1 MENVVTTLVS
11 CSASS
16 SSSKLLLGCNFT
28 SSSLKPPLVFSPKI
42 LLRLSKISAQSHSP
56 SSSRRP
62 DNNAGEIGLLSN
74 PGKVSSLRLGYTQNR
89 RFSSN
94 TENVSPSSKGDED
107 RALVKMCGITSA
119 RDAAMAVEAGADFI
133 GMIIWPHS
141 KRSISLSVAKDISKV
156 ARQGGA
162 IPVGVFVEDDES
174 TIMRAADAADLELV
188 QLHGNGSRTAFE
200 GLVRQKRSV
209 IYVLN
214 ASEDGKLLNEVPE
227 DCHLADWIL
236 VDSATGGSGK
246 GFNWAQFKLPSI
258 RSRNGWLL
266 AGGINPTNV
275 SEALSILQP
284 DGIDVSS
291 GICAPDGIQKD
302 HSKIS
307 SFITAVRSVQ
317 YS

>member
-1 MENVVTTLVS
+1 MSTGISTDLRVHPRALYFSTTYKSGLSNRKVSFSGVGYAQNRKFS
-11 CSASS
+11 CS
-16 SSSKLLLGCNFT
+16 
-28 SSSLKPPLVFSPKI
+28 
-42 LLRLSKISAQSHSP
+42 
-56 SSSRRP
+56 
-62 DNNAGEIGLLSN
+62 
-74 PGKVSSLRLGYTQNR
+74 VSS
-89 RFSSN
+89 
-94 TENVSPSSKGDED
+94 TENVAPKDDERAKD
-107 RALVKMCGITSA
+107 RPLVKMCGITSA

-133 GMIIWPHS
+133 GMIVWPNS

-156 ARQGGA
+156 ARDGGA
-162 IPVGVFVEDDES
+162 KSVGVFVDDDEN
-174 TIMRAADAADLELV
+174 TILRAADASDLELV
-188 QLHGNGSRTAFE
+188 QLHGNGSRAAFSR
-200 GLVRQKRSV
+200 LVRERRV

-214 ASEDGKLLNEVPE
+214 ANEDGKLLNEVPEE

-291 GICAPDGIQKD
+291 GICGTDGIQKD
-302 HSKIS
+302 KAKIS
-307 SFITAVRSVQ
+307 SFITAVRSVH
-317 YS
+317 Y

>member
-1 MENVVTTLVS
+1 MSTGISTDLRVHPNFSTTYKSGLSSRKVSFSRVGYAQNRKFS
-11 CSASS
+11 CSV
-16 SSSKLLLGCNFT
+16 SSK
-28 SSSLKPPLVFSPKI
+28 
-42 LLRLSKISAQSHSP
+42 
-56 SSSRRP
+56 
-62 DNNAGEIGLLSN
+62 
-74 PGKVSSLRLGYTQNR
+74 
-89 RFSSN
+89 
-94 TENVSPSSKGDED
+94 TENVAPIDDERRKD
-107 RALVKMCGITSA
+107 RPLVKMCGITSA

-133 GMIIWPHS
+133 GMIIWPNS

-156 ARQGGA
+156 ARDGGA
-162 IPVGVFVEDDES
+162 KPVGVFVEDDES
-174 TIMRAADAADLELV
+174 TILRAADASDLELV
-188 QLHGNGSRTAFE
+188 QLHGNGSRAAFS
-200 GLVRQKRSV
+200 GLVRERRV

-214 ASEDGKLLNEVPE
+214 ASVDGKLLNAVPEE

-291 GICAPDGIQKD
+291 GICSTDGIQKD
-302 HSKIS
+302 KSKIS

-317 YS
+317 Y

>member
-1 MENVVTTLVS
+1 MSTGISTDLRLHARALNFSRTYNPALSNGKVLSFSRVGYAQSKKFS
-11 CSASS
+11 CSV
-16 SSSKLLLGCNFT
+16 SK
-28 SSSLKPPLVFSPKI
+28 
-42 LLRLSKISAQSHSP
+42 
-56 SSSRRP
+56 
-62 DNNAGEIGLLSN
+62 
-74 PGKVSSLRLGYTQNR
+74 
-89 RFSSN
+89 
-94 TENVSPSSKGDED
+94 TENVAPKDDERGKD
-107 RALVKMCGITSA
+107 RPLVKMCGITSA

-156 ARQGGA
+156 ARDGGA
-162 IPVGVFVEDDES
+162 KPVGVFVEDDAS
-174 TIMRAADAADLELV
+174 TILRAADTSDLELV
-188 QLHGNGSRTAFE
+188 QLHGNGSRAAFS
-200 GLVRQKRSV
+200 GLVRERRI

-214 ASEDGKLLNEVPE
+214 ASEDGKLLNEVPEEE

-258 RSRNGWLL
+258 RSKNGWLL

-291 GICAPDGIQKD
+291 GICGTDGIQKD
-302 HSKIS
+302 QSKIS
-307 SFITAVRSVQ
+307 SFVTAVRSVH
-317 YS
+317 Y

>member
-1 MENVVTTLVS
+1 MSTALFFSSGISTDLRLHHRALNLSRTYKSGLSNRKVCFLNKKLT
-11 CSASS
+11 CSLSS
-16 SSSKLLLGCNFT
+16 S
-28 SSSLKPPLVFSPKI
+28 
-42 LLRLSKISAQSHSP
+42 
-56 SSSRRP
+56 
-62 DNNAGEIGLLSN
+62 
-74 PGKVSSLRLGYTQNR
+74 
-89 RFSSN
+89 
-94 TENVSPSSKGDED
+94 TENVAPKDDEREKD

-156 ARQGGA
+156 AREGGA
-162 IPVGVFVEDDES
+162 KPVGVFVEDDES
-174 TIMRAADAADLELV
+174 TILRAADASDLELV
-188 QLHGNGSRTAFE
+188 QLHGNGSRAAFS
-200 GLVRQKRSV
+200 GLVRERRV

-227 DCHLADWIL
+227 QDTPHLADWIL

-258 RSRNGWLL
+258 RSSNGWLL
-266 AGGINPTNV
+266 AGGINPENV
-275 SEALSILQP
+275 SEALSLLQP

-291 GICAPDGIQKD
+291 GICGTDGIQKD
-302 HSKIS
+302 QSKIS

-317 YS
+317 Y